1 MENLEVF
8 DIDRILAKTVGI
20 DLSVNELRIIVGCL
34 NALEYIARMDD
45 EPYLDEDGLK
55 LKERLEGLYRDEL
68 EGTIVHSGCIPRI
81 RYES

>member
-8 DIDRILAKTVGI
+8 DIDRTLAKPVGI
-20 DLSVNELRIIVGCL
+20 DLSDNELRIIVGCL

-68 EGTIVHSGCIPRI
+68 QGTLVQAATIPRI
-81 RYES
+81 DFGS

>member
-8 DIDRILAKTVGI
+8 DIDRTLAKPVGI

-68 EGTIVHSGCIPRI
+68 QGTLVQAATIPRI
-81 RYES
+81 DFGS